1 MYSVA
6 VAFPHQYQWSGLF
19 SDYAELKKMLTQK
32 YGEPRQCTE
41 TFHTPSQPV
50 GDLEKME
57 SVRQGKSDFKSYFE
71 AEGGEIVLEI
81 FHAKVGVSHFSMV
94 LMSYIDDANAK
105 LRAAA
110 KGERRGQNPIDDL

>member
-1 MYSVA
+1 
-6 VAFPHQYQWSGLF
+6 
-19 SDYAELKKMLTQK
+19 MLTQK

-94 LMSYIDDANAK
+94 LLSYIDDANAK

-110 KGERRGQNPIDDL
+110 KGERRQLRIAAVSDIHLGHGIAAFRRGVPDLHHRGI